1 MDTATFEKYGLKP
14 LEPLLETDQITMWKM
29 AQPAINRTVLVHVL
43 GKSMAA
49 DPAAVSYLFSVVRS
63 ISNSSAPA
71 IAQVYTIFDEP
82 DLKAVVSEYVDGLS
96 LDKAISALGPLSI
109 KQTVRTGI
117 AVAEALKNVWDS
129 FHIVYGAVH
138 PEFIT
143 LDAGATAKIV
153 SPCYAHVA
161 AADQEVP
168 TADMAD
174 LGELLYFLATGVR
187 PGQAHSVNLPP
198 EFTVFLEKLSS
209 DSPMTRY
216 ASWDSVIGALR
227 LLENLNP
234 EGAAP
239 AAAAAPAAPA
249 GGGEGGK
256 KLAVKRSFGAP
267 TGKVPKA
274 VKRDGPAKPAAIA
287 SRLAMDKP
295 AAQKGGSAKGGGSKG
310 SGTKGLGVRLVSIKG
325 VEAGVKSAMD
335 AVRKAARDRA
345 IVADQHSSGRGAQ
358 ILAFVMLMVVLACI
372 FVMRVGHAEFKDRI
386 TRNWRESLQPGSQ
399 QTQTV
404 PISVDDTPAPVTAAP
419 ASAPRPSAPAPVA
432 SSSPAPAAAPAASAS
447 SSNEED
453 DFDSL
458 LSQMDDSG
466 AALNRYLAAHVGGEV
481 PFIHKG
487 VEHKVTLVSY
497 TATTVTIR
505 TRKTLT
511 INRSELTKGQLELW
525 K

>member
-43 GKSMAA
+43 GKAMAD

-63 ISNSSAPA
+63 VSNASAPA

-117 AVAEALKNVWDS
+117 AVAEALKDVWDA
-129 FHIVYGAVH
+129 FHIVYGAVR

-161 AADQEVP
+161 PADQEVP
-168 TADMAD
+168 SADMAD

-187 PGQAHSVNLPP
+187 AGQAHSVNVPH

-209 DSPMTRY
+209 DNPMTRY

-227 LLENLNP
+227 LLENLSP

-239 AAAAAPAAPA
+239 AAVAPAASA
-249 GGGEGGK
+249 GGGDGGK
-256 KLAVKRSFGAP
+256 RLGVKRSFGAP
-267 TGKVPKA
+267 SGKVPKA
-274 VKRDGPAKPAAIA
+274 VKREGSGHPAAIA
-287 SRLAMDKP
+287 SRLSIEKP
-295 AAQKGGSAKGGGSKG
+295 APSKG
-310 SGTKGLGVRLVSIKG
+310 QSVKLAGSKG

-345 IVADQHSSGRGAQ
+345 LAADRHASGRGAQ
-358 ILAFVMLMVVLACI
+358 FLAVVMLAVVLGCI
-372 FVMRVGHAEFKDRI
+372 FVIRVGHAEFKDRI
-386 TRNWRESLQPGSQ
+386 TRNLREGLQPSSLQA
-399 QTQTV
+399 QTV
-404 PISVDDTPAPVTAAP
+404 PISVDDTPEPARSTAAP
-419 ASAPRPSAPAPVA
+419 APVQRPAASPA
-432 SSSPAPAAAPAASAS
+432 APAAAPAASS
-447 SSNEED
+447 KSGGND
-453 DFDSL
+453 DFDSMP
-458 LSQMDDSG
+458 SQMDDSDS
-466 AALNRYLAAHVGGEV
+466 ALNRYLAAHVGGEV

-511 INRSELTKGQLELW
+511 LNRSELTKEQLDLW

>member
-43 GKSMAA
+43 GKAMAD

-63 ISNSSAPA
+63 VSNASAPA

-117 AVAEALKNVWDS
+117 AVAEALKDVWDA

-161 AADQEVP
+161 PADQEVP
-168 TADMAD
+168 SADMAD

-187 PGQAHSVNLPP
+187 AGQAHSVNVPH

-209 DSPMTRY
+209 DNPMTRY

-227 LLENLNP
+227 LLENLSP

-239 AAAAAPAAPA
+239 AAAAPA
-249 GGGEGGK
+249 GGGDGK
-256 KLAVKRSFGAP
+256 RLGVKRSFGAP
-267 TGKVPKA
+267 SGKVPKA
-274 VKRDGPAKPAAIA
+274 VKRDGPAHPAAIA
-287 SRLAMDKP
+287 SRLSIEKP
-295 AAQKGGSAKGGGSKG
+295 APSKG
-310 SGTKGLGVRLVSIKG
+310 SGSKGLGVKLAGIKG

-345 IVADQHSSGRGAQ
+345 LAADRHASGRGAQ
-358 ILAFVMLMVVLACI
+358 FLAFVMLAVVLACI
-372 FVMRVGHAEFKDRI
+372 FVIRVGHAEFKDRI
-386 TRNWRESLQPGSQ
+386 TRNWRESLQSSNLQ
-399 QTQTV
+399 AQTV
-404 PISVDDTPAPVTAAP
+404 PISVDDTPEPARSTAAS
-419 ASAPRPSAPAPVA
+419 ASAQQPAASVA
-432 SSSPAPAAAPAASAS
+432 APAAAPAASS
-447 SSNEED
+447 KSGDDD
-453 DFDSL
+453 DFDSM

-466 AALNRYLAAHVGGEV
+466 SALNRYLAAHVGGEV

-511 INRSELTKGQLELW
+511 LKRSELTKEQLDLW

>member
-43 GKSMAA
+43 GKAMAD

-63 ISNSSAPA
+63 ISNASAPA

-117 AVAEALKNVWDS
+117 AVAEALKDVWDA

-161 AADQEVP
+161 PADQEVP
-168 TADMAD
+168 SADMAD
-174 LGELLYFLATGVR
+174 LSELLYFLATGVR
-187 PGQAHSVNLPP
+187 PGQAHSVNLPN

-209 DSPMTRY
+209 DNPLTRY

-234 EGAAP
+234 AGAAP
-239 AAAAAPAAPA
+239 AAAAPAAAPA
-249 GGGEGGK
+249 GGGDGGK
-256 KLAVKRSFGAP
+256 IPGVKRSFGAP
-267 TGKVPKA
+267 SGKVPKA

-287 SRLAMDKP
+287 SRLSIDKP
-295 AAQKGGSAKGGGSKG
+295 AASKG
-310 SGTKGLGVRLVSIKG
+310 SGSKGLGVKLTGIKG

-345 IVADQHSSGRGAQ
+345 LAADRNASGRGAQ
-358 ILAFVMLMVVLACI
+358 FLAFVMLAVVLGCI
-372 FVMRVGHAEFKDRI
+372 FVIRVGHAEFKDRI
-386 TRNWRESLQPGSQ
+386 TRNWRESLQQ
-399 QTQTV
+399 QTT
-404 PISVDDTPAPVTAAP
+404 PIAVDDTPEPSKSPA
-419 ASAPRPSAPAPVA
+419 ASAPVQQQPSAAPVA
-432 SSSPAPAAAPAASAS
+432 STPAPAATPAAPATAS
-447 SSNEED
+447 SGSGDDD

-487 VEHKVTLVSY
+487 VEYKVTLVSY

-511 INRSELTKGQLELW
+511 LKRSELTKEQLDLW

>member
-43 GKSMAA
+43 GKAMAD

-63 ISNSSAPA
+63 ISNASAPA

-117 AVAEALKNVWDS
+117 AVAEALKDVWDA

-161 AADQEVP
+161 PADQEVP
-168 TADMAD
+168 SADMAD
-174 LGELLYFLATGVR
+174 LSELLYFLATGVR
-187 PGQAHSVNLPP
+187 PGQAHSVNLPN

-239 AAAAAPAAPA
+239 AAVAPAASA
-249 GGGEGGK
+249 GGGDGGK
-256 KLAVKRSFGAP
+256 RLGVKRSFGAP
-267 TGKVPKA
+267 SGKVPKA
-274 VKRDGPAKPAAIA
+274 VKRDGPARPAAIA
-287 SRLAMDKP
+287 SRLSIDKP
-295 AAQKGGSAKGGGSKG
+295 APS
-310 SGTKGLGVRLVSIKG
+310 KGLGVKLAGIKG
-325 VEAGVKSAMD
+325 VESGVKSAMD

-345 IVADQHSSGRGAQ
+345 LAADRNASGRGAQ
-358 ILAFVMLMVVLACI
+358 FLAFVMLAVVLGCI
-372 FVMRVGHAEFKDRI
+372 FVIRVGHAEFKDRI
-386 TRNWRESLQPGSQ
+386 TRNWRESLQQ
-399 QTQTV
+399 QTT
-404 PISVDDTPAPVTAAP
+404 PIAVDDTPEPSKSPA
-419 ASAPRPSAPAPVA
+419 ASAPVQQQPSAAPVA
-432 SSSPAPAAAPAASAS
+432 STPAPAATPAAPATAS
-447 SSNEED
+447 SGSGDDD

-487 VEHKVTLVSY
+487 VEYKVTLVSY

-511 INRSELTKGQLELW
+511 LKRSELTKEQLDLW

>member
-43 GKSMAA
+43 GKSMAD

-63 ISNSSAPA
+63 ISNASAPA
-71 IAQVYTIFDEP
+71 IAQVYTILDEP
-82 DLKAVVSEYVDGLS
+82 DLKAVVSEYVDGLT

-117 AVAEALKNVWDS
+117 AVAEALKDVWDS
-129 FHIVYGAVH
+129 FHIVYGAVR

-161 AADQEVP
+161 PADQEVP
-168 TADMAD
+168 GADMAD
-174 LGELLYFLATGVR
+174 LGELLYFLAAGVR
-187 PGQAHSVNLPP
+187 PGQAHSVNLPT

-239 AAAAAPAAPA
+239 AARA
-249 GGGEGGK
+249 GGGSEGKRPG
-256 KLAVKRSFGAP
+256 VKRSFGAP
-267 TGKVPKA
+267 SGKVPKA
-274 VKRDGPAKPAAIA
+274 VKRDGPARPAAIA
-287 SRLAMDKP
+287 SRLSIEKP
-295 AAQKGGSAKGGGSKG
+295 SPS
-310 SGTKGLGVRLVSIKG
+310 KGLGVKIVGSKG
-325 VEAGVKSAMD
+325 VGDGVKSAMD

-345 IVADQHSSGRGAQ
+345 LAADRNSSGRGAQ
-358 ILAFVMLMVVLACI
+358 FLAFIMLAVVLGCI
-372 FVMRVGHAEFKDRI
+372 FVIRVGHAEFKDRI
-386 TRNWRESLQPGSQ
+386 TRNWRESLQSSNLQ
-399 QTQTV
+399 AQTV
-404 PISVDDTPAPVTAAP
+404 PIAVDDTPESPSPSGPDASAQAQQPSAPSAP
-419 ASAPRPSAPAPVA
+419 SASAASAPT
-432 SSSPAPAAAPAASAS
+432 PAASS
-447 SSNEED
+447 GSGDDD

-458 LSQMDDSG
+458 LSQMDDSDT
-466 AALNRYLAAHVGGEV
+466 ALNRYLAAHVGGEV

-511 INRSELTKGQLELW
+511 LKRSELTQEQLNLW